1 LPCIQPRIRSAV
13 ALAASLLAIA
23 TSARAQQIPPA
34 VKAAES
40 SIDPEKIR
48 AHVKFLAGDLLEGR
62 GPGLRGSELAAQY
75 IATQFALYGLKP
87 GGDNGTYLQQINFVG
102 MKAIPDKT
110 TMSLIP
116 PKRPDGQI
124 GIMLYSYDLKYGD
137 DFTVS
142 NQTLTPAVDIDAPIV
157 FVGYGVDAPE
167 FNWNDYANIDVKG
180 KVILCIVGD
189 PPSTDPNFF
198 GGDALTYY
206 GRWTY
211 KFEQAARM
219 GAVGALII
227 HRTDLAS
234 YGWDVV
240 KNSNTSEKTYLRDNK
255 DPQLEAASWIQLDVA
270 NTIFKATGW
279 TDASGHVGYSN
290 STIITVSGDHKVY
303 QDGKPISLKDLT
315 AGLFSVAVTP
325 LVKVEDGVP
334 QSEVQ
339 AVIDAVKR
347 SGKGAPRILQSPVD
361 MMIEAA
367 GKRGFKAIELPVRLH
382 AHVESVVRPFQSPN
396 VVGIL
401 PGSSYSLL
409 SSRSAAEGSASP
421 TTNSKD
427 QAVLYTAHF
436 DHLGFV
442 PGMAGDNIYNG
453 AADNATGCGMLLEL
467 ARVWSQLAQSSTKL
481 PHSVIFASVTA
492 EEQGLLGSE
501 YLGQHPPIPAGQIA
515 LDINYDMILPIG
527 VPLETNVNGAQRT
540 TFFPTVEAT
549 AKRFNLA
556 IVPDP
561 KPSAGSYYRSDHF
574 SLSRVGIPAFSIET
588 GNLYEGHDAAW
599 GKKQHEDFTANDYH
613 NFSDN
618 YHTDWDFA
626 GNAKLDRFGMDLGW
640 QALTA
645 PTTINWLPKD
655 EFEAARKASLKT
667 N

>member
-1 LPCIQPRIRSAV
+1 LPRIQTRIRSAV
-13 ALAASLLAIA
+13 ALAASLL
-23 TSARAQQIPPA
+23 TLSASALAQTNAQPIPPA
-34 VKAAES
+34 VKAAEA

-48 AHVKFLAGDLLEGR
+48 AHVKFLADDLLEGR
-62 GPGLRGSELAAQY
+62 GPGLRGSEIAAQY

-102 MKAIPDKT
+102 MNAIPEKT
-110 TMSLIP
+110 TMSIIP
-116 PKRPDGQI
+116 PKRPEGQI

-137 DFTVS
+137 DYTVS
-142 NQTLTPAVDIDAPIV
+142 NRTLTPIVDIDAPIV
-157 FVGYGVDAPE
+157 FVGYGITAPE

-189 PPSTDPNFF
+189 PPSTDPAFF

-270 NTIFKATGW
+270 KQIFKSSNLNA
-279 TDASGHVGYSN
+279 DA
-290 STIITVSGDHKVY
+290 
-303 QDGKPISLKDLT
+303 
-315 AGLFSVAVTP
+315 
-325 LVKVEDGVP
+325 E
-334 QSEVQ
+334 
-339 AVIDAVKR
+339 
-347 SGKGAPRILQSPVD
+347 
-361 MMIEAA
+361 IEAA
-367 GKRGFKAIELPVRLH
+367 GKRGFKAVELPVRLH

-401 PGSSYSLL
+401 PAATSAKTSSSTNPTNL
-409 SSRSAAEGSASP
+409 SSRPKRSEVEGSASP
-421 TTNSKD
+421 TTNTKD

-442 PGMAGDNIYNG
+442 PGMSGDNIYNG

-467 ARVWSQLAQSSTKL
+467 ARVWSQLATQPNFKL
-481 PHSVIFASVTA
+481 PHSVIFSAVTA

-599 GKKQHEDFTANDYH
+599 GHKQHEDFTAHDYH

-618 YHTDWDFA
+618 YHPEWDFA

-645 PTTINWLPKD
+645 PTTINWKPND
-655 EFEAARKASLKT
+655 EFEPARKASLTTK
-667 N
+667 

>member
-1 LPCIQPRIRSAV
+1 MTHIR
-13 ALAASLLAIA
+13 LAASLFLLSASALAQ
-23 TSARAQQIPPA
+23 TIPTA
-34 VKAAES
+34 VKAAEA

-48 AHVKFLAGDLLEGR
+48 AHVKFLADDLLEGR
-62 GPGLRGSELAAQY
+62 GPGLRGSEIAAQY

-87 GGDNGTYLQQINFVG
+87 GGDKGTYLQQINFVG
-102 MKAIPDKT
+102 MNAIPEKT
-110 TMSLIP
+110 TMSLV
-116 PKRPDGQI
+116 PKRPEGQMAI
-124 GIMLYSYDLKYGD
+124 TLYSYDLKYGD
-137 DFTVS
+137 DYTVS
-142 NQTLTPAVDIDAPIV
+142 NRTLTPTVDIDAPIV
-157 FVGYGVDAPE
+157 FVGYGITAPE

-240 KNSNTSEKTYLRDNK
+240 KNSNTSEKTYLRNNK

-270 NTIFKATGW
+270 KQIFKSSNL
-279 TDASGHVGYSN
+279 DA
-290 STIITVSGDHKVY
+290 DH
-303 QDGKPISLKDLT
+303 
-315 AGLFSVAVTP
+315 
-325 LVKVEDGVP
+325 E
-334 QSEVQ
+334 
-339 AVIDAVKR
+339 
-347 SGKGAPRILQSPVD
+347 
-361 MMIEAA
+361 IEAA
-367 GKRGFKAIELPVRLH
+367 GKPGFKAIELPVRLH

-401 PGSSYSLL
+401 PGEACGGRDARNCKPGL
-409 SSRSAAEGSASP
+409 
-421 TTNSKD
+421 D

-442 PGMAGDNIYNG
+442 PGKSGDNIYNG

-467 ARVWSQLAQSSTKL
+467 ARAWSQLAQSGTKL
-481 PHSVIFASVTA
+481 PHSVIFSAVTA

-599 GKKQHEDFTANDYH
+599 GKKQHEDFTAHDYH

-618 YHTDWDFA
+618 YLADWDFA

-645 PTTINWLPKD
+645 PTTLNWLPKD
-655 EFEAARKASLKT
+655 EFEPARKASL
-667 N
+667 NSN

>member
-1 LPCIQPRIRSAV
+1 MQLDLLGIKRSLQEYEPLPHIQTRIRSAV
-13 ALAASLLAIA
+13 AVAASLLSISAIA
-23 TSARAQQIPPA
+23 PAQTIPPA
-34 VKAAES
+34 VKAAEA

-48 AHVKFLAGDLLEGR
+48 AHVRFLADDLLEGR
-62 GPGLRGSELAAQY
+62 GPGLRGSEIAAQY

-102 MKAIPDKT
+102 MNAIPSKT
-110 TMSLIP
+110 TFSLV
-116 PKRPDGQI
+116 PKKPEGPSIDLHSI
-124 GIMLYSYDLKYGD
+124 DLKYGD
-137 DFTVS
+137 DYTVS
-142 NQTLTPAVDIDAPIV
+142 NRTLTPIVDIDAPIV
-157 FVGYGVDAPE
+157 FVGYGITAPE

-270 NTIFKATGW
+270 KQIFK
-279 TDASGHVGYSN
+279 SSN
-290 STIITVSGDHKVY
+290 
-303 QDGKPISLKDLT
+303 L
-315 AGLFSVAVTP
+315 
-325 LVKVEDGVP
+325 
-334 QSEVQ
+334 
-339 AVIDAVKR
+339 
-347 SGKGAPRILQSPVD
+347 GANAE
-361 MMIEAA
+361 IEAA

-401 PGSSYSLL
+401 PG
-409 SSRSAAEGSASP
+409 ANASG
-421 TTNSKD
+421 KD
-427 QAVLYTAHF
+427 QAVMYTAHF

-442 PGMAGDNIYNG
+442 PGKSGDNIYNG
-453 AADNATGCGMLLEL
+453 AADNGTGCGMLLEL
-467 ARVWSQLAQSSTKL
+467 ARVWSQLSSQSGNNL

-599 GKKQHEDFTANDYH
+599 GKKQHDDFTAHDYH
-613 NFSDN
+613 NFTDN
-618 YHTDWDFA
+618 YHMDWDFA

-645 PTTINWLPKD
+645 PSTINWKPKD
-655 EFEAARKASLKT
+655 EFEPARKASLGAK
-667 N
+667 

>member
-1 LPCIQPRIRSAV
+1 LITIQPRIRSAAV
-13 ALAASLLAIA
+13 LAASFFILSANALAQ
-23 TSARAQQIPPA
+23 TIPPA
-34 VKAAES
+34 VKAAAA

-48 AHVKFLAGDLLEGR
+48 AHVKFLADDLLEGR
-62 GPGLRGSELAAQY
+62 GPGLRGSEIAAQY

-87 GGDNGTYLQQINFVG
+87 GGDNGTWLQQINFVG
-102 MKAIPDKT
+102 MNAIPEKT
-110 TMSLIP
+110 TMSIIP
-116 PKRPDGQI
+116 PKRPEGQI
-124 GIMLYSYDLKYGD
+124 GIMLYSIDLKYGD
-137 DFTVS
+137 YT
-142 NQTLTPAVDIDAPIV
+142 
-157 FVGYGVDAPE
+157 G
-167 FNWNDYANIDVKG
+167 IDVKG

-189 PPSTDPNFF
+189 PPSTDPAFF

-255 DPQLEAASWIQLDVA
+255 DPQLEAASWVQLDVA
-270 NTIFKATGW
+270 KQIFKSSTLNA
-279 TDASGHVGYSN
+279 DA
-290 STIITVSGDHKVY
+290 
-303 QDGKPISLKDLT
+303 
-315 AGLFSVAVTP
+315 
-325 LVKVEDGVP
+325 E
-334 QSEVQ
+334 
-339 AVIDAVKR
+339 
-347 SGKGAPRILQSPVD
+347 
-361 MMIEAA
+361 IEAA
-367 GKRGFKAIELPVRLH
+367 GKRGFKAIDLPVRLP
-382 AHVESVVRPFQSPN
+382 AHVESTVRPFQSPN
-396 VVGIL
+396 VVGLL
-401 PGSSYSLL
+401 PGTDTPSNRLSSFAAPGSPASALARGGGEGGGPASS
-409 SSRSAAEGSASP
+409 SSRSAAASSN
-421 TTNSKD
+421 TKD

-442 PGMAGDNIYNG
+442 PGMSGDNIYNG

-467 ARVWSQLAQSSTKL
+467 ARAWSQLASQPNFKL
-481 PHSVIFASVTA
+481 PHSVIFSAVTA

-527 VPLETNVNGAQRT
+527 VPLQVNVNGAQRT
-540 TFFPTVEAT
+540 TFFSTVEAT
-549 AKRFNLA
+549 AKSFNLT

-599 GKKQHEDFTANDYH
+599 GHKQHEDFTAHDYH

-618 YHTDWDFA
+618 YHPEWDFA

-645 PTTINWLPKD
+645 PTTINWKPND
-655 EFEAARKASLKT
+655 EFEPARKASLATK
-667 N
+667 

>member
-1 LPCIQPRIRSAV
+1 MPRIQTRSRHGV
-13 ALAASLLAIA
+13 ALASSLLSLSICVQ
-23 TSARAQQIPPA
+23 AQTNAQTIPPA
-34 VKAAES
+34 VKAAEA

-48 AHVKFLAGDLLEGR
+48 AHVKFLADDLLEGR
-62 GPGLRGSELAAQY
+62 GPGLRGSEIAAQY

-87 GGDNGTYLQQINFVG
+87 GGDNGTYLQQINMVG
-102 MKAIPDKT
+102 MNAIPSKT
-110 TMSLIP
+110 TMSLV
-116 PKRPDGQI
+116 PKKPEGPSID
-124 GIMLYSYDLKYGD
+124 LYSIDLKYGD
-137 DFTVS
+137 DYTVS
-142 NQTLTPAVDIDAPIV
+142 NRTLTPTVDIDAPIV
-157 FVGYGVDAPE
+157 FVGYGITAPE

-189 PPSTDPNFF
+189 PPSKDPAFF

-270 NTIFKATGW
+270 KQIFKSSNL
-279 TDASGHVGYSN
+279 DAD
-290 STIITVSGDHKVY
+290 T
-303 QDGKPISLKDLT
+303 
-315 AGLFSVAVTP
+315 
-325 LVKVEDGVP
+325 E
-334 QSEVQ
+334 
-339 AVIDAVKR
+339 
-347 SGKGAPRILQSPVD
+347 
-361 MMIEAA
+361 IEAA
-367 GKRGFKAIELPVRLH
+367 GKRGFKAVELPVRLH

-401 PGSSYSLL
+401 PGVLPRL
-409 SSRSAAEGSASP
+409 QVHGGAGP
-421 TTNSKD
+421 HLPD
-427 QAVLYTAHF
+427 QAVMYTAHF

-453 AADNATGCGMLLEL
+453 AADNATGCGMLLEM
-467 ARVWSQLAQSSTKL
+467 ARVWSQFSQQLGIRV
-481 PHSVIFASVTA
+481 PHSVIFAAVTA

-527 VPLETNVNGAQRT
+527 VPLEVNVNGAQRT

-561 KPSAGSYYRSDHF
+561 KPSGGSYYRSDHF

-599 GKKQHEDFTANDYH
+599 GKKQHEDFTAHDYH

-618 YHTDWDFA
+618 YHPEWDFA

-640 QALTA
+640 QALIA
-645 PTTINWLPKD
+645 PTTINWKPND
-655 EFEAARKASLKT
+655 EFEPARKASLAT
-667 N
+667 R